1 VVGWVVVKAVGAP
14 NQFAPQEQCN
24 ADVMLLQYTPTE
36 LKEYHLIQSRHA
48 VLIFH
53 QSF

>member
-24 ADVMLLQYTPTE
+24 VDVMLLQYTPTE